1 MRVNA
6 LYLAIFTILLIISPV
21 SATKV
26 DFNVGVVGE
35 GVFHPGDEVP
45 MTVMIQPAVE
55 YEGVVNENTSDMI
68 PLFTMAKN
76 VRVEMDSVYNIMEVR
91 NVGEQVLGDVPSGV
105 VARTV
110 FNVKI
115 LGREGKH
122 SIPLRIKYTKVEYN
136 YATETL
142 SYVDETITKYIKI
155 EIKKKD
161 YDFSVVD
168 VKSNLIVGREGI
180 VEVKIK
186 NTGLKDMDSAVII
199 LNATPPL
206 TPSPKGFSNYI
217 GTFKSGEIKTARF
230 KVYVLEGALE
240 QMYSAKLVLNFK
252 TPSGY
257 PLTLVEVCGVQV
269 KKEDIF
275 NLTVLESLV
284 TSPKAVRQ
292 SFATTQQSFATT
304 QRSTPS
310 IPVSNLPPQLKIMSS
325 IRPPQSNQ
333 MIQILSSRGYIVVR
347 IEAKENITSAVA
359 SLYFNTPQI
368 QAENSPYV
376 GNLFKDGSKDVM
388 FYIRNSAPPGSY
400 SGYVILSYKNELGDD
415 EVSKKL
421 TITLDVESTPALEI
435 EKVVT
440 RNLGPGMVGEIAIK
454 LKNAVGAKKANLY
467 LIAQDS
473 SLTPVSSSAYID
485 DFSKMAK
492 FRLRASDE
500 AISGLHTMYLL
511 ERFSTDKA
519 EDIVSIAELPVFIES
534 KSAHFQLISVESVNL
549 YPDSS
554 GYIVAKFRNAGSME
568 VYNTVVEL
576 TVSSPLSVS
585 GGSVIGGMIG
595 QSQPGTYFI
604 GTMKPGDEAVAK
616 FRVDID
622 KDAGVGNYP
631 LSFRISYY
639 DEEGYSYSTNSIV
652 ASAEVKEKPAITPL
666 LAGAILLA
674 LVALVVA
681 GRIVRKKRKE
691 SKSKDGR

>member
-1 MRVNA
+1 
-6 LYLAIFTILLIISPV
+6 
-21 SATKV
+21 
-26 DFNVGVVGE
+26 
-35 GVFHPGDEVP
+35 
-45 MTVMIQPAVE
+45 
-55 YEGVVNENTSDMI
+55 
-68 PLFTMAKN
+68 
-76 VRVEMDSVYNIMEVR
+76 
-91 NVGEQVLGDVPSGV
+91 
-105 VARTV
+105 
-110 FNVKI
+110 
-115 LGREGKH
+115 
-122 SIPLRIKYTKVEYN
+122 
-136 YATETL
+136 
-142 SYVDETITKYIKI
+142 
-155 EIKKKD
+155 
-161 YDFSVVD
+161 
-168 VKSNLIVGREGI
+168 
-180 VEVKIK
+180 
-186 NTGLKDMDSAVII
+186 
-199 LNATPPL
+199 
-206 TPSPKGFSNYI
+206 
-217 GTFKSGEIKTARF
+217 
-230 KVYVLEGALE
+230 
-240 QMYSAKLVLNFK
+240 
-252 TPSGY
+252 
-257 PLTLVEVCGVQV
+257 
-269 KKEDIF
+269 
-275 NLTVLESLV
+275 
-284 TSPKAVRQ
+284 
-292 SFATTQQSFATT
+292 
-304 QRSTPS
+304 
-310 IPVSNLPPQLKIMSS
+310 
-325 IRPPQSNQ
+325 
-333 MIQILSSRGYIVVR
+333 MIQILPSRGYIVVR